1 MADNNQPVPQVQTPV
16 QPANTGYKPSAQNPV
31 VTKST
36 PIAPGGNYYQARA
49 TDLGLMEQSPT
60 APKPLPEMSASLG
73 TGNSSPSYGT
83 GGIFKAP
90 NAKSYESGTSL
101 TSSIPNIMADNNV
114 QSAIGSIT
122 QPISTGIMRSVPQSQ
137 PKASPQL
144 VASTKQFADANSR
157 SPVMPQ
163 IDLLSQ
169 YKSGVGEI

>member
-16 QPANTGYKPSAQNPV
+16 QQFAKQAATQAQPANTGYKPSTQNPA
-31 VTKST
+31 VTKNT

-49 TDLGLMEQSPT
+49 TDLGLMEQSPA

-73 TGNSSPSYGT
+73 TGNASPSYGT

-90 NAKSYESGTSL
+90 NAKSYESGSSL

-122 QPISTGIMRSVPQSQ
+122 QPVSTGIMRSVPNMKGAA
-137 PKASPQL
+137 PAAKP
-144 VASTKQFADANSR
+144 
-157 SPVMPQ
+157 
-163 IDLLSQ
+163 IDLLAQ
-169 YKSGVGEI
+169 YKSGIGEI

>member
-16 QPANTGYKPSAQNPV
+16 QQAATQNATQVQPANTGYKPSTQNPV

-36 PIAPGGNYYQARA
+36 PIAPGGSYYQARA
-49 TDLGLMEQSPT
+49 TDLGLMEQSPA
-60 APKPLPEMSASLG
+60 APKTLPEMSASLG
-73 TGNSSPSYGT
+73 TGNTSPSYGT

-122 QPISTGIMRSVPQSQ
+122 QPVSTGIMRSVPSMKGAAPAAQ
-137 PKASPQL
+137 P
-144 VASTKQFADANSR
+144 
-157 SPVMPQ
+157 
-163 IDLLSQ
+163 IDLLAQ
-169 YKSGVGEI
+169 YKSGIGEI

>member
-16 QPANTGYKPSAQNPV
+16 QQAATQNATQVQPANSNTGYKPSTQNPV

-49 TDLGLMEQSPT
+49 TDLGLMEQSPV
-60 APKPLPEMSASLG
+60 ASKPLPEMSASLG

-90 NAKSYESGTSL
+90 NAKSYESGSSL

-122 QPISTGIMRSVPQSQ
+122 QPVSTGIMRSVPNMKGAA
-137 PKASPQL
+137 PAAKP
-144 VASTKQFADANSR
+144 
-157 SPVMPQ
+157 
-163 IDLLSQ
+163 IDLLAQ
-169 YKSGVGEI
+169 YKSGIGEI